1 MISHNVIQGSPEWHA
16 LRAEHFNASEAP
28 AMMGESK
35 YMSRAQLIRQKATGV
50 VPEVDAATQRR
61 FDAGHDTEAKARAI
75 LEKHGA
81 TNIHMHMPK

>member
-61 FDAGHDTEAKARAI
+61 LGTRLLLRLAWRGRA
-75 LEKHGA
+75 
-81 TNIHMHMPK
+81 TP